1 VLASAVAVAAVTG
14 VVDLL
19 HYAVPVLSLGAVYV
33 VAVLPVAVFFGR
45 AYAVAVSVASVLVFN
60 YLFLPP
66 VLTFTLAGEEN
77 WLTLAVYVATGLL
90 VADLAARVRRRG
102 REAEQRQR
110 EAALL
115 AEAAAVL
122 LSGASVEKE
131 LDRVAEG
138 AAGVLGVV
146 QVRIELGPEETPSPA
161 EHGAPL
167 RHGTRRVGT
176 LYVTGTPSPSL
187 EDRGRFLGA
196 LASLLAVAIDRET
209 LAREVLEAEALRR
222 SDSIKTAIL
231 QAVSHDLRSPLT
243 AIRAA
248 VEALDSPELV
258 LAPADRERLLA
269 TALDGIGRM
278 DRSIRNLL
286 DLSRLQAGAARSERE
301 LRTVEGLV
309 DQALHEVPFDR
320 RVSVTCGLD
329 VPLVSVDPTQL
340 EHAFANLIDNA
351 LKFSPADAPVTVDVR
366 EAAGEVVVRIA
377 DRGPGLPARELESVF
392 EPFRHGSGAG
402 RSRGAGLG
410 LPIAKGFVEA
420 NGGRISAESAP
431 GEGAVFVVWLPA
443 AATASAPSQPTAEAS
458 V

>member
-1 VLASAVAVAAVTG
+1 
-14 VVDLL
+14 
-19 HYAVPVLSLGAVYV
+19 
-33 VAVLPVAVFFGR
+33 
-45 AYAVAVSVASVLVFN
+45 
-60 YLFLPP
+60 
-66 VLTFTLAGEEN
+66 
-77 WLTLAVYVATGLL
+77 
-90 VADLAARVRRRG
+90 
-102 REAEQRQR
+102 
-110 EAALL
+110 
-115 AEAAAVL
+115 
-122 LSGASVEKE
+122 
-131 LDRVAEG
+131 
-138 AAGVLGVV
+138 
-146 QVRIELGPEETPSPA
+146 
-161 EHGAPL
+161 
-167 RHGTRRVGT
+167 
-176 LYVTGTPSPSL
+176 VTGTPSPSL